1 MKKLTIIDNVFI
13 GLHAMTLL
21 GVLFWLFFGPRGA
34 EYPSRIYLYIETAVF
49 VFYSGA
55 FTVLLA
61 TKPQLK
67 ESLYKI
73 IIILDLLFMT
83 ILIQLTGKEY
93 SVFYLGYCIEVAFYT
108 LTFGFWPGFGI
119 SLLSLVLYVG
129 TNLPALSEEHWVGML
144 IRSGFIMAVALSVG
158 YSVEGEARE
167 KREVKK
173 LNEFLKKINE
183 KLDKRAIELHAVA
196 EMASIIHS
204 TLDFDELGRLIMDL
218 LKEVLHIKDCS
229 LIIVDKKSGEV
240 IFSAEEGL
248 SSKKCGKEVSFLV
261 GKGASDTESFVS
273 NSGSKEE
280 IVYFK
285 CIPVL
290 GQHVPLLSQEK
301 MTAALCAGAGAIDKL
316 TEEDMFVLSAVAT
329 QLIIALENFQLYEL
343 TQRLSITDE
352 LTELHNYR
360 YLQQRL
366 KIEIGRAER
375 YKRSLS
381 LIMMDVDDFKPY
393 NDAYGHIKGDRAL
406 AEIGKILKE
415 NSRELDIVA
424 RYGGEEFSMIL
435 PETDIS
441 GAFVVAEKIREAI
454 SDHLFVGEENKRNC
468 RLTMSFGVASYP
480 RYASNEEELLK
491 AADDALYLSKS
502 HGRDRVYGPKE
513 KSSERSF

>member
-1 MKKLTIIDNVFI
+1 MKNLKTMDNVFI
-13 GLHAMTLL
+13 GLHLMTFA
-21 GVLFWLFFGPRGA
+21 GVLFWLFFGPGSTN
-34 EYPSRIYLYIETAVF
+34 YLNQTHVYLYIETAVF
-49 VFYSGA
+49 VFYTA
-55 FTVLLA
+55 LFTVFLIM
-61 TKPQLK
+61 KPQLK
-67 ESLYKI
+67 EWLYKI
-73 IIILDLLFMT
+73 ILFLDLVFMT
-83 ILIQLTGKEY
+83 TLIQLTGGEH
-93 SVFYLGYCIEVAFYT
+93 SVFYLGYCIEVAFYA
-108 LTFGFWPGFGI
+108 LTFGLLPGVGTG
-119 SLLSLVLYVG
+119 LLSLVLYVS
-129 TNLPALSEEHWVGML
+129 TNFSALSGELWVGML
-144 IRSGFIMAVALSVG
+144 IRSGFIIAVALSVG

-167 KREVKK
+167 RREVKK
-173 LNEFLKKINE
+173 LNVFLGKANE

-204 TLDFDELGRLIMDL
+204 TLDFDELGRLIMSL
-218 LKEVLHIKDCS
+218 LREVLHINNCS
-229 LIIVDKKSGEV
+229 LVIVDKKNGEI
-240 IFSAEEGL
+240 IFSAEEG
-248 SSKKCGKEVSFLV
+248 SSSRKCSKEVAFWV
-261 GKGASDTESFVS
+261 KKETPNGKVSLNES
-273 NSGSKEE
+273 GPAKD

-301 MTAALCAGAGAIDKL
+301 MTAALCAGADAIDEL

-343 TQRLSITDE
+343 TQKLSVTDE
-352 LTELHNYR
+352 LTGLHNYR

-393 NDAYGHIKGDRAL
+393 NDVYGHIKGDKAL
-406 AEIGKILKE
+406 AEIGQMLKE
-415 NSRELDIVA
+415 NSRDLDIVA

-454 SDHLFVGEENKRNC
+454 SEHLFIGEENKKNV

-513 KSSERSF
+513 KI

>member
-1 MKKLTIIDNVFI
+1 MKKLKVIDNVFI
-13 GLHAMTLL
+13 GLHIMTLV
-21 GVLFWLFFGPRGA
+21 GVLLWLFFGPG
-34 EYPSRIYLYIETAVF
+34 STNQLNKDHIYLYVETTVF
-49 VFYSGA
+49 VLY
-55 FTVLLA
+55 TVLFTAFLI

-67 ESLYKI
+67 ERLYKI
-73 IIILDLLFMT
+73 VLFFDLAFMT
-83 ILIQLTGKEY
+83 ILIQLTGGEY
-93 SVFYLGYCIEVAFYT
+93 SVFYLGYCIEAVFYA
-108 LTFGFWPGFGI
+108 LTFGLLPGMGVG
-119 SLLSLVLYVG
+119 LLSLFLYVG
-129 TNLPALSEEHWVGML
+129 TNFSALSGEHWVGML
-144 IRSGFIMAVALSVG
+144 IRSGFIIAVALSVG
-158 YSVEGEARE
+158 YSVEGESRE
-167 KREVKK
+167 RREVKK
-173 LNEFLKKINE
+173 LNAFLSKTND

-204 TLDFDELGRLIMDL
+204 TLDFDELGRLIMSL
-218 LKEVLHIKDCS
+218 LKEVLRIDNCS
-229 LIIVDKKSGEV
+229 LVIVDKRNGEI
-240 IFSAEEGL
+240 IFSAEEGF
-248 SSKKCGKEVSFLV
+248 SSRKCSKEVAFWVKKETPDSRISLN
-261 GKGASDTESFVS
+261 ES
-273 NSGSKEE
+273 GPAKD

-301 MTAALCAGAGAIDKL
+301 MTAALCAGADAIDKL

-343 TQRLSITDE
+343 TQKLSVTDE
-352 LTELHNYR
+352 LTGLHNYR
-360 YLQQRL
+360 YLQRRL
-366 KIEIGRAER
+366 KIEIGRAGR
-375 YKRSLS
+375 YKRSIS

-406 AEIGKILKE
+406 AEIGQILKE

-435 PETDIS
+435 PETDTS

-454 SDHLFVGEENKRNC
+454 SDHLFIGDEDNKNV

-513 KSSERSF
+513 GV